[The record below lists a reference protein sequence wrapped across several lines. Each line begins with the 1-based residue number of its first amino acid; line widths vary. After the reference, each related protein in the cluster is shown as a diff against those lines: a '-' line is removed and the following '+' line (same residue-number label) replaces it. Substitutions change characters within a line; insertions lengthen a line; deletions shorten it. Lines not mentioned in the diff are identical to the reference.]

1 MDILSVADVPIR
13 GKRVFI
19 RVDFNIPLDD
29 QGNIA
34 EDSRIRAALPTIN
47 HAIDEGA
54 RIILASHLGRP
65 KSGPNPAFSL
75 KPVKKRLERLLNKE
89 VLWADDCLDP
99 AIPKMIDE
107 MKPGQ
112 VLLLENLR
120 FHDGEKKNDEA
131 FARVLSSYCD
141 VYVNDAFG
149 AAHRA
154 HASTYGMAKIVPVAV
169 AGFLMKREIEYFDKI
184 LLNPSRPVVAIQ
196 GGAKI
201 SGKIEVLKNLIDKVD
216 KVLIGGGMMFTFY
229 KAMGYEVG
237 ASVVEDENVAVAA
250 EILERAR
257 KNHTRFYLP
266 VDTIIAERFDIR
278 AERRIVPVQEIP
290 PGWMGMDIG
299 PATIKLFAE
308 AIQDAH
314 TIIWNGPMGV
324 FEMEPFSRGT
334 FAMARAI
341 AETYALSIVGGGDT
355 DVAVHKAGESY
366 NMSYISTGGGA
377 FLKLLEG
384 GELPG
389 VTALHNNNRNGG

>member
-1 MDILSVADVPIR
+1 MINRRSIADVAIN

-19 RVDFNIPLDD
+19 RVDFNVPLDD
-29 QGNIA
+29 QGHIA
-34 EDSRIRAALPTIN
+34 DDSRIRAALPTIN

-65 KSGPNPAFSL
+65 SGPNPSLSL
-75 KPVKKRLERLLNKE
+75 KPVKKRLERLLSKDI
-89 VLWADDCLDP
+89 LWADDCLDP
-99 AIPKMIDE
+99 DLPAVIDG

-120 FHDGEKKNDEA
+120 FHPEEKKNDDA
-131 FARVLSSYCD
+131 FARKLASLCD

-149 AAHRA
+149 TAHRA
-154 HASTYGMAKIVPVAV
+154 HASTAGMARFVPDAV
-169 AGFLMKREIEYFDKI
+169 AGYLLAREIEYFDRMMV
-184 LLNPSRPVVAIQ
+184 NPARPLVAIS

-201 SGKIEVLKNLIDKVD
+201 SGKIDVLRNLVHKVD
-216 KVLIGGGMMFTFY
+216 KLIIGGGMMFTFL
-229 KAMGYEVG
+229 KAEGYGIG
-237 ASVVEDENVAVAA
+237 ASIVEDEMVPVAR
-250 EILERAR
+250 EIIDNAR
-257 KNHTRFYLP
+257 RNGTKIYLP
-266 VDTIIAERFDIR
+266 VDAIVAERFDIR
-278 AERRIVPVQEIP
+278 AERKILPVQEIP
-290 PGWMGMDIG
+290 DGWLGMDIG
-299 PATIKLFAE
+299 PASIKLFAE
-308 AIQDAH
+308 ALQDAH

-341 AETYALSIVGGGDT
+341 AATYALSIVGGGDT

-384 GELPG
+384 AELPG
-389 VTALHNNNRNGG
+389 ITALNAKP